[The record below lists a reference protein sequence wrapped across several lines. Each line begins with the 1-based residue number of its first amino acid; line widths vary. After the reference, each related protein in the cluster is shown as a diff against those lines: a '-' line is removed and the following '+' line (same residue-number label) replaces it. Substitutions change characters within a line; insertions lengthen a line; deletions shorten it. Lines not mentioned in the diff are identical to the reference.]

1 MTEKAGKRYFKYL
14 AMCFVCLIP
23 ALLGF
28 IVHVFSGS
36 YGDNF
41 LGGIIVSL
49 LVFVVFFPYA
59 YSYILLFILIKI
71 IVHFLGKGTNK
82 YIILFDINFL
92 ILIVFAIYWT
102 LFVDSSKI
110 FLGE

>member
-1 MTEKAGKRYFKYL
+1 MTEKAEKRYFKYL

-28 IVHVFSGS
+28 LLYIFSGDYYDS
-36 YGDNF
+36 F
-41 LGGIIVSL
+41 LGGIIGSIML
-49 LVFVVFFPYA
+49 FVVVFPYA
-59 YSYILLFILIKI
+59 YLYILLFILIKI
-71 IVHFLGKGTNK
+71 IIHFLGKDTHK
-82 YIILFDINFL
+82 YIILFDINFI

-102 LFVDSSKI
+102 IFVDSSKI